1 MAISLASLRRPSR
14 PKPPIL
20 LVYGTH
26 KIGKTTLAAHAPDA
40 VAIQTEDGLGDL
52 NVPGWQVDTYAD
64 VMDAVSSLYNEDH
77 PFKTL
82 IVDSLDHLEPKVW
95 QHTSSRLKIAS
106 IESLDY
112 GKAYIE
118 ADNDWR
124 DVFAGFKALRDDKGM
139 AIIMIAHAQLQNFK
153 SPTTEPF
160 DRYVIKLHKRA
171 SALVQEIVDG
181 ILFVNH
187 RVSVVKDGATTAGKG
202 GHARGVGGGTRV
214 VYTEERPAFV
224 AGRRAGLMIEP
235 APDMIDLP
243 DDPTQSW
250 ATLAQHLTYYSATNT
265 NAALAAE

>member
-26 KIGKTTLAAHAPDA
+26 KIGKTTLAAHAPEA

-52 NVPGWQVDTYAD
+52 NVPGWPVAKYGD
-64 VMDAVSSLYNEDH
+64 VMEAIGTLYNEEHD
-77 PFKTL
+77 FKTL
-82 IVDSLDHLEPKVW
+82 IVDSLDHFEPQVW
-95 QHTSSRLKIAS
+95 FEATRRLKVDS
-106 IESLDY
+106 IETLDY
-112 GKAYIE
+112 GKGYIE
-118 ADNDWR
+118 ADREWR
-124 DVFAGFKALRDDKGM
+124 NALAGFKALRDDKGM
-139 AIIMIAHAQLQNFK
+139 AIILIAHAQLVNFK

-187 RVSVVKDGATTAGKG
+187 RVSVVKDGATSTGKG

-250 ATLAQHLTYYSATNT
+250 ATLAQHLTYYSGNT